1 MLNFRPFVVFILVT
15 LLSACGTYQA
25 TTQTDDSSYIQV
37 SGDSKNV
44 EIIIDGKNLGRLDNF
59 DTFNLDGIDVTRF
72 ELAPGVHEISALRA
86 GKTILKRKIFVT
98 EGNVFEV
105 RLP

>member
-1 MLNFRPFVVFILVT
+1 MIIKPTIAIIFLC

-25 TTQTDDSSYIQV
+25 STQTDNSSYIQL
-37 SGDSKNV
+37 SGDTSKV
-44 EIIIDGKNLGRLDNF
+44 EIIIDGNNIGKLDNF
-59 DTFNLDGIDVTRF
+59 QKFNLEGGEVTRF
-72 ELAPGVHEISALRA
+72 ELEPGVHVVEALRS
-86 GKTILKRKIFVT
+86 GKTILKRKIFIT